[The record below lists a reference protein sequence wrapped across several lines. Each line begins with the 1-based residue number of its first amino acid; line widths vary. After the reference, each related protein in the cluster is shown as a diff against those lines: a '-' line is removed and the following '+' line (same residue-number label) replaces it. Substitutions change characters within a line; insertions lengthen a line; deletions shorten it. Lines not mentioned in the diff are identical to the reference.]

1 MNHNENDPTCINVP
15 YLPLTVG
22 FRFPVIVRASSNGR
36 LVGEIDVLICV
47 FNPDEVIGAR
57 FWLSLGRYVQMS
69 EKGACNYDLARC
81 SMASPS
87 NLR

>member
-1 MNHNENDPTCINVP
+1 MNRNENDPTCISVS

-22 FRFPVIVRASSNGR
+22 FRVSGDRAHFIEYR
-36 LVGEIDVLICV
+36 LVGEIDVRICV
-47 FNPDEVIGAR
+47 LNPDEGIGAR

-87 NLR
+87 ILR